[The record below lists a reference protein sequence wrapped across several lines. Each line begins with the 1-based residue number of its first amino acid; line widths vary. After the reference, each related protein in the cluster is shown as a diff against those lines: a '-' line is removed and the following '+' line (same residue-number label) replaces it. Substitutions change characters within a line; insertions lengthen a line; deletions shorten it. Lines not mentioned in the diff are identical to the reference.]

1 MMNRPKRKS
10 LSILLT
16 LALVVNL
23 FLPFVS
29 TQVKAATLSSDLFL
43 SEYIEGSS
51 NNKAIELY
59 NGTGQDVNLK
69 EYTIE
74 LYTNGATTPNT
85 TLNFGTLSET
95 ESKLGNGQTFVIVN
109 SSAAAELKEKG
120 NMVSGVT
127 NFNGDDALVL
137 KHNGT
142 VIDSFG
148 QVGNDPGT
156 AWGTTAKTAEQTLV
170 RKSTI
175 TSGDK
180 YISDAFV
187 PENEWD
193 AYPQNNFDYIGMHK
207 MDGGAD
213 TETKVA
219 PVTSSATA
227 SEIAKGTKV
236 VLSTATEGATI
247 FYTVDGTNPTT
258 SSTEYTAP
266 ITINADT
273 TIKAIAAKAGLE
285 ESEAATFVYKVI
297 QPKTIAE
304 VRQMNAGEQAIT
316 TGTVTAVLGKNVYI
330 QDETAGIVLYGSN
343 LTVQP
348 GDEVQASGKVAEYNS
363 LLELEVNATDVTVIG
378 QKEIPAAK
386 ELTAAELQEKYEG
399 MLVKVNKAAVE
410 EYAGG
415 NYIAKDANGTTFEI
429 RPDNSEWL
437 EVDTAYESITGVL
450 GAYKGTYQL
459 IPRTEADIVLDPSYV
474 RPVSASPG
482 TGFIKA
488 GDKVTLSTATS
499 DAVIHFTTDG
509 SEPTEN
515 SPEYSEQIV
524 INEDM
529 IIKAFAVKEGLT
541 SSKIYTYKYLLEKEN
556 IRIHDIQGAG
566 HYSKYDDFKVNNIEG
581 IVTYVVDSNNFYMQD
596 PQADDDIST
605 SEGIFVYK
613 KAHGLKPGDAVQAS
627 GTVKEFYIE
636 GYAEKAE
643 TDLPTT
649 ELSATGIVKVSS
661 GNKLPE
667 PVIIGKDRI
676 PPTEVI
682 DNDGL
687 KDFNPEEDGIDFY
700 ESLEGMLVQVDDA
713 KVVAPQNYGEVVV
726 IPGTMETNTTAGGLR
741 ISKTDYN
748 PERITIDMNNEKF
761 IAKMGDQFQG
771 AITGVM
777 SYGFSNYKVLTKKE
791 TLPPL
796 VEGSNQREITEIL
809 PFEDKLTVAS
819 YNVENF
825 SPKVDPEKVTKL
837 AQAIVTNLKTPD
849 IIGLTEVQDNDGP
862 TDSGTTDAS
871 ESAALLIET
880 IKQLGGPAYTFTDIA
895 PEDKQ
900 DGGQPG
906 GNIRVG
912 FLYNEDRV
920 KLMEATKG
928 TADQAVDFENGK
940 LTLNPGRIDPTNH
953 AYEDSRKSL
962 AAQFEFQGESVIVVA
977 NHFNSKGGDQP
988 LFGKNQPPVL
998 KSEVQRMEIAKIVN
1012 GFVKEVKEEDPDAKI
1027 ILLGD
1032 FNDFEFS
1039 NPLQT
1044 LKGDELVNMVEKVPA
1059 DERYSYSYQGNAQ
1072 VLDHILVTKNMV
1084 ASTIVDMVHINSG
1097 FMEEHGRASDHDP
1110 LLIQT
1115 QLKEP
1120 VYKKVFNLTGY
1131 KAKKYVVGTPD
1142 SLVIV
1147 DRTTQITDGIWLKH
1161 SATLQGVGL
1170 EHTKVVISPAQR
1182 DTVIQLSGA
1191 KVKEVV
1197 IDNEKVNEIKGAE
1210 NVQSWS
1216 VMKGVDPSGIIFK
1229 DSMGKIIP
1237 SPFAVKENHTPVMKA
1252 AIADQTVSVGTKLTL
1267 NLNDYFTDPDGDSL
1281 SFSADRG
1288 VVEGS
1293 TLTIPTAEEGAF
1305 DITVSAS
1312 DGEKELKDTFSV
1324 SVKAESTADGY
1335 YMPASGKTGAD
1346 LKSALHDIIKVQ
1358 EKLTYD
1364 QVWEALKETDEDP
1377 ANKNNVILLYTG
1389 RSQAKTSNGG
1399 GADDWNREHV
1409 WAKSHGD
1416 FGTTKGPGTDIHHL
1430 RPTDAS
1436 VNSSRG
1442 NLDFDNGGSLHKECT
1457 ECRYD
1462 GDSWEPPNRV
1472 KGDIARMIFYMAV
1485 RYEGEGEIDLE
1496 LADQVST
1503 SPAPLHGKL
1512 STLLEWNKLDPVD
1525 EFEQHRNEVIYK
1537 WQKNRNP
1544 FIDHPDYADL
1554 IWKTAN

>member
-1 MMNRPKRKS
+1 MNRPQRKS
-10 LSILLT
+10 LNILLT
-16 LALVVNL
+16 LSLVVNL

-29 TQVKAATLSSDLFL
+29 TQAKAATLAADLFI

-59 NGTGQDVNLK
+59 NGTGEKVNLK
-69 EYTIE
+69 EYTLE
-74 LYTNGATTPNT
+74 LYPNGATTPNT
-85 TLNFGTLSET
+85 TLKFSDISSVPETL
-95 ESKLGNGQTFVIVN
+95 ESGQTFVIVN
-109 SSAAAELKEKG
+109 SSASASLKAQADL
-120 NMVSGVT
+120 SHAVT

-142 VIDSFG
+142 VIDSLG

-156 AWGTTAKTAEQTLV
+156 SWGTSVKTAEQTLV
-170 RKSTI
+170 RKSSVTA
-175 TSGDK
+175 GDTN
-180 YISDAFV
+180 ISDAFV

-193 AYPQNNFDYIGMHK
+193 GYGQDYFDNIGLHK
-207 MDGGAD
+207 MEGGAD
-213 TETKVA
+213 VETKVS
-219 PVTSSATA
+219 PVTSSVTA
-227 SEIAKGTKV
+227 SEVTKGTKV
-236 VLSTATEGATI
+236 ALATATEDAAIYFTLDK
-247 FYTVDGTNPTT
+247 TEP
-258 SSTEYTAP
+258 SAASTQYSEP

-273 TIKAIAAKAGLE
+273 TIKAIAVKDGLE
-285 ESEAATFVYKVI
+285 NSEVATFVYTVT
-297 QPKTIAE
+297 QPKTIEE
-304 VRQMNAGEQAIT
+304 VRKMNIGDQALT
-316 TGTVTAVLGKNVYI
+316 TGIVTAMLGKNVYI

-343 LTVQP
+343 LNVQP
-348 GDEVQASGKVAEYNS
+348 GDEVLASGKVAEYNS
-363 LLELEVNATDVTVIG
+363 LLELEVTASDVKVLG

-386 ELTAAELQEKYEG
+386 ELTAAELQEEYEG
-399 MLVKVNKAAVE
+399 MLVKVNKVAVE

-415 NYIAKDANGTTFEI
+415 NYIARDANGDKFEL

-437 EVDTAYESITGVL
+437 ELDTAYESITGVL
-450 GAYKGTYQL
+450 GAYRGSYQL
-459 IPRTEADIVLDPSYV
+459 IPRTEADIVLDASYV
-474 RPVSASPG
+474 RPVTAAPG

-488 GDKVTLSTATS
+488 GDKVTLSTATPG
-499 DAVIHFTTDG
+499 AMIHFTTDG
-509 SEPTEN
+509 TEPTAS
-515 SPEYSEQIV
+515 SPVYTGPIV
-524 INEDM
+524 INGDTT
-529 IIKAFAVKEGLT
+529 IKAFAVKEGLT
-541 SSKIYTYKYLLEKEN
+541 SSKIYTFKYLLEKETL
-556 IRIHDIQGAG
+556 RIHDIQGAG
-566 HYSKYDDFKVNNIEG
+566 HYSKYDGFKVNNIEG
-581 IVTYVVDSNNFYMQD
+581 IVTYVVDSNNFYLQD
-596 PQADDDIST
+596 PQGDGDTKTA
-605 SEGIFVYK
+605 EGILVYK
-613 KAHGLKPGDAVQAS
+613 KGHGLKPGDAVKAS
-627 GTVKEFYIE
+627 GTVKEFFIE

-643 TDLPTT
+643 TDLPVT
-649 ELSATGIVKVSS
+649 ELNADNIVKVSS
-661 GNKLPE
+661 GNKLPA
-667 PVIIGKDRI
+667 PVILGKDRI

-687 KDFNPEEDGIDFY
+687 TEFNPDEDGIDFY

-713 KVVAPQNYGEVVV
+713 KVIAPQKYGEVVV
-726 IPGTMETNTTAGGLR
+726 IPASMQTNTDEGGLR

-748 PERITIDMNNEKF
+748 PERITIDMNNENF
-761 IAKMGDQFQG
+761 IAKMGDQFEG
-771 AITGVM
+771 SITGVM
-777 SYGFSNYKVLTKKE
+777 SYGFSSYKVLTKKE
-791 TLPPL
+791 NLPPL
-796 VEGSNQREITEIL
+796 KEGPNSREITDIV

-825 SPKVDPEKVTKL
+825 SPVVDAEKITKL

-871 ESAALLIET
+871 ESAKVLIET
-880 IKQLGGPAYTFTDIA
+880 IKSLGGPEYSFTDIA
-895 PEDKQ
+895 PADKQ

-920 KLMEATKG
+920 KLMEGTKG
-928 TADQAVDFENGK
+928 TADQAVDFEDGR
-940 LTLNPGRIDPTNH
+940 LTLNPGRIDPTNP
-953 AYEDSRKSL
+953 AFEDSRKSL

-998 KSEVQRMEIAKIVN
+998 NSEVQRMEIAKIVN
-1012 GFVKEVKEEDPDAKI
+1012 GFVKEVKAEDPDANI

-1044 LKGDELVNMVEKVPA
+1044 LKGNELVNMVEKVPA

-1072 VLDHILVTKNMV
+1072 VLDHILVTKNLA
-1084 ASTIVDMVHINSG
+1084 ASTVVDMVHINSA

-1115 QLKEP
+1115 QLKQA

-1142 SLVIV
+1142 SLIIV
-1147 DRTTQITDGIWLKH
+1147 DETTQISEGIWLKH
-1161 SATLQGVGL
+1161 SATLQGEGL
-1170 EHTKVVISPAQR
+1170 EHTKIVLSPAQR

-1216 VMKGVDPSGIIFK
+1216 VKKGVDPSGIIFK
-1229 DSMGKIIP
+1229 DSMGKEIR
-1237 SPFAVKENHTPVMKA
+1237 SPFAPNRAPELKA
-1252 AIADQTVSVGTKLTL
+1252 EIADQTVSVGAVKTL
-1267 NLNDYFTDPDGDSL
+1267 DLNGYFTDPDGDQL
-1281 SFSADRG
+1281 IFSADKG
-1288 VVEGS
+1288 TINESLLTLPTEKEG
-1293 TLTIPTAEEGAF
+1293 TF
-1305 DITVSAS
+1305 DITVTAS
-1312 DGEKELKDTFSV
+1312 DSDKEIKQTFTVTV
-1324 SVKAESTADGY
+1324 SAVSSADGY
-1335 YMPASGKTGAD
+1335 YQPAAGKTGAD

-1364 QVWEALKETDEDP
+1364 EVWDALKETDEDP
-1377 ANKNNVILLYTG
+1377 NNKNNVILLYTG
-1389 RSQAKTSNGG
+1389 RSQAKTTSGG

-1416 FGTTKGPGTDIHHL
+1416 FGTTMGPGTDIHHL

-1442 NLDFDNGGSLHKECT
+1442 NKDFDNGGSLHNECT

-1496 LADQVST
+1496 LADQVNT

-1512 STLLEWNKLDPVD
+1512 STLLEWHKQDPVD

-1544 FIDHPDYADL
+1544 FIDHPEYADQ
-1554 IWKTAN
+1554 IW